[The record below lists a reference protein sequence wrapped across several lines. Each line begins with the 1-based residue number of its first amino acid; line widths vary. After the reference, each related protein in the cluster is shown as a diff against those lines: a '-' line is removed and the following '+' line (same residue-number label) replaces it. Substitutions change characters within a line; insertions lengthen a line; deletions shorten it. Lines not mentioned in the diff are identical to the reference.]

1 MDKDV
6 NFYFEK
12 FHKIFS
18 HIRAEDIMKKDV
30 VFLNRGH
37 TLWQAKELM
46 RIKKISGVPIIDKKR
61 CLIGIVSIEDII
73 VALEKNY
80 ISDLLENHMTKSVI
94 TVAPEDN
101 MEKIIQKFNRF
112 DFGRFPVVD
121 KNCVLKGLITKN
133 DILETI
139 LGQFTIIYD
148 HDVRREEMLNK
159 EMEWFNKSLITGN
172 TLDKKEA
179 DFEFHIQYTD
189 VNLAGMG
196 AARLK
201 KFLNSKMNNPELVRK
216 ASIATYEAEV
226 NVVIHSGSNGY
237 LYCWFND
244 KEINVR
250 IEDHGKGIE
259 NVDKAMQ
266 EGFST
271 ASDHVREL
279 GFGAGIGLVNMKRY
293 SDKMVVVSEV
303 GKGVVVEMSFYNK
316 TGGV

>member
-1 MDKDV
+1 
-6 NFYFEK
+6 
-12 FHKIFS
+12 
-18 HIRAEDIMKKDV
+18 MKKDV
-30 VFLNRGH
+30 VFLTKGH

-46 RIKKISGVPIIDKKR
+46 RIKKISGVPVLNNKG
-61 CLIGIVSIEDII
+61 CLTGLVSIEDII
-73 VALEKNY
+73 VALEKDY
-80 ISDLLENHMTKSVI
+80 IAELLEDHMTKNVI
-94 TVAPEDN
+94 TVSPDDSI
-101 MEKIIQKFNRF
+101 EKIIQKFNRF

-121 KNCVLKGLITKN
+121 NNCKLIGLITKN

-148 HDVRREEMLNK
+148 HDVRREEILNK
-159 EMEWFNKSLITGN
+159 EVEWFNKSLITGN
-172 TLDKKEA
+172 TLDKKKA

-189 VNLAGMG
+189 VNSAGMG

-201 KFLNSKMNNPELVRK
+201 KFLNTKMSNPELVRK

-226 NVVIHSGSNGY
+226 NVVIHSGSDGY
-237 LYCWFND
+237 LYCWFNED
-244 KEINVR
+244 EINVR

-266 EGFST
+266 EGYST

-293 SDKMVVVSEV
+293 SDKMVVVSEI

-316 TGGV
+316 SGGSS